1 MLKLNQMV
9 LHYLMFS
16 KLDDLRLGSHVPNPD
31 CFVVGK
37 TSDSFRVGQK
47 VASMRRVFMAVE
59 RSEKRFVADGE
70 ESNFSVVASDAHQL
84 TVGPERSSV
93 RRLAKFCQAL
103 VNVVGQRVENLNLE
117 SQSIF
122 VIVNL
127 LFGRQN

>member
-9 LHYLMFS
+9 LNYLMFS

-70 ESNFSVVASDAHQL
+70 ESNFSVVTSDTHQL
-84 TVGPERSSV
+84 TVRPERSSV
-93 RRLAKFCQAL
+93 CRFAKFRQAL
-103 VNVVGQRVENLNLE
+103 VNVIR
-117 SQSIF
+117 
-122 VIVNL
+122 
-127 LFGRQN
+127 